1 MDGFWHVMSMTGLP
15 PLTWLRAFEAAAR
28 HLSFTAAAGELH
40 ITQSAVSQQIRGLE
54 QVLGRPL
61 FIRRTRALQLTEA
74 GSAYLPT
81 VREAFDI
88 LAIGTRAFTGGDR
101 GRTLILQCNLAF
113 STFWL
118 APRMGD
124 LLARHPWLH
133 LNLVTPIWDP
143 ERTASQAEVEIRF
156 SRDIA
161 LERVATRLT
170 RDKCYP
176 VAHPCFAEGTP
187 DWAKAPLFDCAG
199 ISGNWESWLAA
210 QGGALPSGRQITL
223 SSSFVFSLAA
233 AEARVGM
240 AMGHDT
246 LCAPLLASGR
256 LVRPFAASI
265 EMLESYYL
273 FAPSPKNATPATRAL
288 CSWIEEV
295 ADAAAQSQKAGFT
308 GNQPGRA
315 G

>member
-1 MDGFWHVMSMTGLP
+1 MSITGLP

-28 HLSFTAAAGELH
+28 HLSFTAAASELH

-81 VREAFDI
+81 VRDAFDI
-88 LAIGTRAFTGGDR
+88 LASGTRAFTGGDR
-101 GRTLILQCNLAF
+101 GRTLTLQCNLAF

-124 LLARHPWLH
+124 LQARHPWLH
-133 LNLVTPIWDP
+133 LNIVTPIWDP

-156 SRDIA
+156 SRDA
-161 LERVATRLT
+161 SLERLATRLT
-170 RDKCYP
+170 RDCCYP
-176 VAHPCFAEGTP
+176 VCHPDFAGGQP
-187 DWAKAPLFDCAG
+187 DWATASLFDCAG
-199 ISGNWESWLAA
+199 ISGNWESWLTA
-210 QGGALPSGRQITL
+210 QGAALPSGKQITL

-233 AEARVGM
+233 
-240 AMGHDT
+240 
-246 LCAPLLASGR
+246 GR
-256 LVRPFAASI
+256 LMRPFAMSVPL
-265 EMLESYYL
+265 LEAYFL

-288 CSWIEEV
+288 CAWMTELATAGPP
-295 ADAAAQSQKAGFT
+295 ADGSQPLGLA
-308 GNQPGRA
+308 R
-315 G
+315 